1 MQTTEEIEYVNF
13 TPVMPVMSS
22 DEALRSIT
30 AKVEHV
36 DIGFLELDQS
46 ETPLADLIRYC
57 DEADHGKTRT
67 MENLLTN
74 KVLYFRDLV
83 EVQCNPD
90 GTYDLNKTLACI
102 TPNVIEG
109 VKLSIPY
116 CGDVVL
122 RLTSSVLA
130 TDVVVGCFVDG
141 FAEIEPFNKLA
152 TMYTNVSLV
161 LDEECSVSILAG
173 HLSSGL
179 LKVAS
184 QLTKVGRFTFK
195 DGLVRV
201 VAPS

>member
-1 MQTTEEIEYVNF
+1 
-13 TPVMPVMSS
+13 
-22 DEALRSIT
+22 
-30 AKVEHV
+30 
-36 DIGFLELDQS
+36 
-46 ETPLADLIRYC
+46 LADLIRYC

-83 EVQCNPD
+83 EVQRNSD
-90 GTYDLNKTLACI
+90 GTYDLNKTLATTNI

-122 RLTSSVLA
+122 RLESSFLA

-152 TMYTNVSLV
+152 TIFTKVSLV
-161 LDEECSVSILAG
+161 LYEEWSVSILAG
-173 HLSSGL
+173 HLSTGL
-179 LKVAS
+179 LNVAS
-184 QLTKVGRFTFK
+184 RLTKEGRFTFK
-195 DGLVRV
+195 DGFVRV
-201 VAPS
+201 VASC